1 MISLLPHGLATELIS
16 VAVLKPVNTNDQ
28 TILKDRIDTL
38 LLVSFWKIYGI
49 ELNSLVNRF
58 VKDWISMT
66 SVLNYSTC
74 YCLLLKEQI
83 F

>member
-1 MISLLPHGLATELIS
+1 MISLLPHGLATELIN
-16 VAVLKPVNTNDQ
+16 VVLKPVNTNDQ

-74 YCLLLKEQI
+74 YCLLKEQI